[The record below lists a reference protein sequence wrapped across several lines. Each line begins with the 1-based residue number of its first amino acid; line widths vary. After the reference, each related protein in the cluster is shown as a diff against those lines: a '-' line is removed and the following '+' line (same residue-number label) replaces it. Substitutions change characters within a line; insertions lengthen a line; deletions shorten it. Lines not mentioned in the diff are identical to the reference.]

1 MLKTG
6 PRRPSMPPPIAAKSY
21 GGVVAVTVTPCRQ
34 PGEVD
39 PPALTRLCRILS
51 EQGCQGLFVVG
62 STGEM
67 PLLDDDDRRRLI
79 AAAREGAETDV
90 VLYAGVTGTGLRQTI
105 RYAHAAATEGADVAV
120 LMVPLMFKFSQQE
133 ILAYVRAVAD
143 ASPIPVAL
151 YHHLR
156 MPTELAVETVAR
168 LAEHPNLVAIKD
180 TSQNL
185 DRLAQLVA
193 VARPHRLAVMQG
205 CETLIYESLRRGGA
219 GCVVALAGIVPEWLA
234 TLWRSHIAGDQVMA
248 EQAQQQLF
256 KLCELFRLPALQQ
269 SFGYFGYM
277 LKRALQF
284 RGWLDHTAGMMPG
297 LVLDPDLDRA
307 IDDILC
313 RAEVKRGGGTL
324 S

>member
-1 MLKTG
+1 MLEIG
-6 PRRPSMPPPIAAKSY
+6 PRRQPMSSPVATKRY

-39 PPALTRLCRILS
+39 PPALTRLCRILGDH
-51 EQGCQGLFVVG
+51 GCQGLFVIG

-79 AAAREGAETDV
+79 AAAREGTEADV
-90 VLYAGVTGTGLRQTI
+90 VLYAGVAGTGLRQTI

-156 MPTELAVETVAR
+156 MPTELAVDTVAY

-180 TSQNL
+180 TSQDL
-185 DRLAQLVA
+185 DRFTQLVA
-193 VARPHRLAVMQG
+193 ATRPHRLAVMQG
-205 CETLIYESLRRGGA
+205 CEPLVYESLRRGGA

-234 TLWRSHIAGDQVMA
+234 TLWRAHAAGDQAAA
-248 EQAQQQLF
+248 EQAERQLL
-256 KLCELFRLPALQQ
+256 KLCELFRLPALKQ

-284 RGWLDHTAGMMPG
+284 RGWLEQAAGMMPG
-297 LVLDPDLDRA
+297 LAPDTCLDRA
-307 IDDILC
+307 IDEILGA
-313 RAEVKRGGGTL
+313 AEVKRGDGA
-324 S
+324 SR